1 MKFVNKIC
9 LNVFSFILKLI
20 TFNALWLSI
29 HGIENF
35 LVIFS
40 IFYISMYIYLIFM
53 CRTLLTINS

>member
-29 HGIENF
+29 LGIENF

-40 IFYISMYIYLIFM
+40 IFYISMYIYI
-53 CRTLLTINS
+53 